1 MDTDP
6 TNKQNNDVPDQD
18 AEPTMTAPGEDR
30 PDGTQDSLKPDPGPA
45 KHHGDP
51 ITDIDDEIRSGGG
64 GND

>member
-1 MDTDP
+1 MDTDS
-6 TNKQNNDVPDQD
+6 TNDQGNDVPDQD

-45 KHHGDP
+45 KNHGDP
-51 ITDIDDEIRSGGG
+51 ITEIDDEIRSGGG

>member
-6 TNKQNNDVPDQD
+6 RNEQGTDVPDQS
-18 AEPTMTAPGEDR
+18 AEPTMTAPGDDR
-30 PDGTQDSLKPDPGPA
+30 PDGTTDALKPDPGPA
-45 KHHGDP
+45 KSHGDP